1 MNKIKEKKCCK
12 DFSIWL
18 MPTGTAYKELLNL
31 ISKLSQEYSS
41 PVFQPHVTLIG
52 GLSGKKEEIIFKS
65 SKLASQ
71 ISPYK
76 IKISKPAYFNEY
88 FRSLF
93 LKVKKTKEVMEANL
107 KAKEIFSYN
116 KKSEY
121 FPHLSLMYGNFSPK
135 IKEKII
141 SELGEINLE
150 FKVEELHLFFTA
162 GKPKNWYE
170 IEKFDLKS

>member
-1 MNKIKEKKCCK
+1 
-12 DFSIWL
+12 

-31 ISKLSQEYSS
+31 ISKLSQEYSP

-52 GLSGKKEEIIFKS
+52 DLSGKKEEIISKS

-121 FPHLSLMYGNFSPK
+121 FPHLSLMYGNFSPE

-141 SELGEINLE
+141 SELREINLE

-162 GKPKNWYE
+162 GKPENWYE